1 MPSIILVV
9 HFGLDSSIEDY
20 YSSKHL
26 LDIRVI
32 EGLTS
37 MTNIV
42 KKLLPL
48 INVVSQHLKDVR

>member
-42 KKLLPL
+42 KELLPL
-48 INVVSQHLKDVR
+48 INVVS